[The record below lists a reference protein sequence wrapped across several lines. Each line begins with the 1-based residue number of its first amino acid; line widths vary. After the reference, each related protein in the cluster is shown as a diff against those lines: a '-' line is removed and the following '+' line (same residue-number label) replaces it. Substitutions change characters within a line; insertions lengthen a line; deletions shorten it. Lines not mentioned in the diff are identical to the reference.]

1 MTRRRGERSTACAAG
16 AVTRRCPSAHFS
28 ADRPRGLT
36 ADAHKGGVR
45 CARSIGG
52 PLALSAM
59 PQAQAPGPN
68 TPAADADTSAT
79 SETVSEHP
87 LADSSGSTQL
97 SAGGAALSIPMTPSA
112 RRTPRTGS
120 APSPSHAPLTPR
132 AVPSTSAAVPPR
144 MHQIRYIRSDAAGS
158 SVRAQHRTRAG
169 DDCRHHERMNHLV
182 VECSDAAAGHS
193 RNVGP
198 LHADM
203 LEALATQERRCLEL
217 REELGREETLLKNMR
232 DAWQRMALRVGI
244 GTNGL
249 PMRAPPRATQRPTP
263 PVPAAHPP
271 ARDEASWSDLRFM
284 PSQITSQFHALV
296 DPRPGSA
303 HGSSVSPNSRSPG
316 KDDAPAYRVR
326 TKRLPPIGTHAVRPP
341 ALPPKDDLSAE
352 VLREKLSNGWHVL
365 SKRLIETTSSFKD
378 LSWMVDDVP
387 STAPS
392 SRMSLPPLFSDDIN
406 VGVLSRVLPPRSP
419 TGNEEHAPPLPP
431 KSPSKS
437 HPAPALAT
445 DVMAGVSSKNH
456 EPLGEAS
463 MAAPIVS
470 EPLTRDLVSLA
481 IDEAPSAAATPTS
494 ADNDRAP

>member
-182 VECSDAAAGHS
+182 VECSDAAAG
-193 RNVGP
+193 V
-198 LHADM
+198 
-203 LEALATQERRCLEL
+203 TC
-217 REELGREETLLKNMR
+217 
-232 DAWQRMALRVGI
+232 
-244 GTNGL
+244 GL
-249 PMRAPPRATQRPTP
+249 CHR
-263 PVPAAHPP
+263 
-271 ARDEASWSDLRFM
+271 
-284 PSQITSQFHALV
+284 
-296 DPRPGSA
+296 
-303 HGSSVSPNSRSPG
+303 
-316 KDDAPAYRVR
+316 
-326 TKRLPPIGTHAVRPP
+326 RLPA
-341 ALPPKDDLSAE
+341 S
-352 VLREKLSNGWHVL
+352 SM
-365 SKRLIETTSSFKD
+365 RL
-378 LSWMVDDVP
+378 W
-387 STAPS
+387 
-392 SRMSLPPLFSDDIN
+392 
-406 VGVLSRVLPPRSP
+406 
-419 TGNEEHAPPLPP
+419 
-431 KSPSKS
+431 
-437 HPAPALAT
+437 
-445 DVMAGVSSKNH
+445 
-456 EPLGEAS
+456 
-463 MAAPIVS
+463 
-470 EPLTRDLVSLA
+470 TRDLVALMA
-481 IDEAPSAAATPTS
+481 RAYHRTRARQARTMRQPTAYERSACRRSTPTLC
-494 ADNDRAP
+494 DRRRCHPKTT